1 MDLVR
6 VTGKSTKLPLDSWV
20 AIRNSSPFLSFDF
33 FIWEMGTAHRT
44 SPGCWR
50 LNEVIRVK
58 DLFSVGAGIPIP
70 LPPQTTWSPHA
81 SLCPPSLAGSP
92 CSCSVS
98 RPPNTEPRSSLQ
110 GRSPQVL
117 AAVPPS
123 RPMWPALLNPHPD
136 LHKSF
141 GSLDRGKPPS
151 PHLIPLLCS
160 HILWAARLWWL
171 HVCQWEVGAGAP
183 ENRTLSLV
191 YYSSQ
196 ADGRLTP
203 LKITDLSALTQPL
216 WPSDLGEK
224 DPGGSGYLHQRL

>member
-1 MDLVR
+1 
-6 VTGKSTKLPLDSWV
+6 
-20 AIRNSSPFLSFDF
+20 
-33 FIWEMGTAHRT
+33 MGTAHRT

-117 AAVPPS
+117 PGVPPS
-123 RPMWPALLNPHPD
+123 RPMWPGYSTPTQTCTSPLGPWTEASPPAHILYPCFAPTFFGLPD
-136 LHKSF
+136 CD
-141 GSLDRGKPPS
+141 GSMFVSEKWVQGLPRIGPS
-151 PHLIPLLCS
+151 PSCTIQ
-160 HILWAARLWWL
+160 AR
-171 HVCQWEVGAGAP
+171 QM
-183 ENRTLSLV
+183 
-191 YYSSQ
+191 
-196 ADGRLTP
+196 AD
-203 LKITDLSALTQPL
+203 
-216 WPSDLGEK
+216 
-224 DPGGSGYLHQRL
+224 